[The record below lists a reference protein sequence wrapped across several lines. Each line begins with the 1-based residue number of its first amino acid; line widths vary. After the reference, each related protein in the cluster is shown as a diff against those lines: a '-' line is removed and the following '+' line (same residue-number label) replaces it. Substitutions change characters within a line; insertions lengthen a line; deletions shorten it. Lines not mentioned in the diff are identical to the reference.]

1 MQVTVKLQPSV
12 ATVLRPGAQVPVVP
26 PSAVVAL
33 QQAVDKLGIKLQP
46 MHPTITDPELST
58 YFTAEVP
65 DNDSERLH
73 RVLHTLGNLQGVEA
87 AFVPAQAEP
96 AG

>member
-12 ATVLRPGAQVPVVP
+12 AAALRPGLQVPVVP
-26 PSAVVAL
+26 ASEVVTL
-33 QQAVDKLGIKLQP
+33 QQAVDKLGIELRP
-46 MHPTITDPELST
+46 MHPTINDPDLST

-65 DNDSERLH
+65 DSDTERLQQ
-73 RVLHTLGNLQGVEA
+73 VLHALWSFQGVEA